1 MPEDKKKIAVENAK
15 KALESNQFNARV
27 LKRKSKPIE
36 VIDDKIRDFADS
48 LVKTLTENR
57 GTGIAAPQVGS
68 HIRMIAVWIENE
80 GYKVL
85 INPKIKEQSEKTQI
99 IEELCL
105 SFPGVSGKVYRPKEI
120 TVEALDLN
128 GETIT
133 VRGEGIIAARLSH
146 EIDHLDGILF
156 VEKARKLKDTNKSME
171 QYYAS
176 YKKWLK
182 SKNVSEK
189 KGLTKHETNRNF
201 IIRMIETIKQKIK
214 QIIKR
219 NQKMTKG
226 DNESENTQP
235 SKTQEPQ
242 THSWKLKSIPGLKN
256 ENNNPINQQPKSER
270 GDISQDRAQSE
281 HDEI

>member
-57 GTGIAAPQVGS
+57 GTGIAAPQIGS

-99 IEELCL
+99 IEESCL
-105 SFPGVSGKVYRPKEI
+105 SFPGVSGKVYRTKEI

-156 VEKARKLKDTNKSME
+156 VEKARKLKDPNKSME

-176 YKKWLK
+176 YK
-182 SKNVSEK
+182 SENVSEE
-189 KGLTKHETNRNF
+189 KGLTKHETNRNL

-219 NQKMTKG
+219 DQKMTKG
-226 DNESENTQP
+226 DNESKNTQP

-242 THSWKLKSIPGLKN
+242 TYSWDLKN
-256 ENNNPINQQPKSER
+256 TLGPTNGNNNPIDQQPKIER
-270 GDISQDRAQSE
+270 RDISQARAQSE